1 MERKMTMA
9 MKSLFAS
16 VLLALVAISWPP
28 QAFSQTAEQS
38 QSAAAPP
45 PAAPAKKGQAVAAH
59 SSQPQDEGGRIFEQ
73 NCSRCHWAPDGFSSR
88 ISGTIIR
95 HMRVRASLSQH
106 EAEELLRFLNP

>member
-1 MERKMTMA
+1 MA
-9 MKSLFAS
+9 LKSLFAA
-16 VLLALVAISWPP
+16 VVLALVAISWHP
-28 QAFSQTAEQS
+28 QAHSQTAKQDS
-38 QSAAAPP
+38 TTAAPP
-45 PAAPAKKGQAVAAH
+45 PAAPAKKGQAVTAH
-59 SSQPQDEGGRIFEQ
+59 SSQPQDEGERIFEQ